1 MSMGPMPVSKRAT
14 LAELVVK
21 DPGLLERG
29 LVLVESEI
37 EIGSVR
43 MDLLCVDPGK
53 RPVLV
58 YLVGSPVEEQDAPLR
73 VLDGDGAFRR
83 HAQVLRK
90 LFPGKAVDWDLPPRS
105 LVVAEELSRRTLERF
120 QAMSAL
126 EVDLLEMRSIRVR
139 GELLWAA
146 VPVGGEAALKSLL
159 PPEEAPEAL
168 EDPQSRG
175 LWNRVLD
182 RILKLDA
189 GLEVLADKFYREISA
204 DGISLA
210 VLESG
215 SRNFKVIVPRTN
227 GSLESDKPPLVVQ
240 VDGEEEADRAVD
252 LVIRRYLA
260 IQEKTGKTGSFFASR
275 TSFLEEDEEPS
286 LDGLERTV
294 HSSRLT
300 EEEISAFFQGESPPG
315 EGLN

>member
-1 MSMGPMPVSKRAT
+1 MSMGPMPVSKRTT

-37 EIGSVR
+37 EIGPVR
-43 MDLLCVDPGK
+43 LDLLCADPGR

-58 YLVGSPVEEQDAPLR
+58 YLAGSPVEEQEIPLR
-73 VLDGDGAFRR
+73 VLDGDAAFRR
-83 HAQVLRK
+83 HAPVLRK
-90 LFPGKAVDWDLPPRS
+90 LFPGKGVDWDLPPRS
-105 LVVAEELSRRTLERF
+105 LVVAEELSRRTMERF
-120 QAMSAL
+120 QAMTAL
-126 EVDLLEMRSIRVR
+126 EVDLLEMRSIRVK

-168 EDPQSRG
+168 EDPRSRG
-175 LWNRVLD
+175 LWNRVLE
-182 RILKLDA
+182 RILKLDE

-204 DGISLA
+204 HGVSLA
-210 VLESG
+210 TLESG

-227 GSLESDKPPLVVQ
+227 GSLESDKPPLVVR
-240 VDGEEEADRAVD
+240 VEGEEEADRAVD

-260 IQEKTGKTGSFFASR
+260 IQEKLGASPR
-275 TSFLEEDEEPS
+275 PREARLSWRDEEDLS
-286 LDGLERTV
+286 LQGLERAV

-300 EEEISAFFQGESPPG
+300 EEEISAFLEGEGPPG
-315 EGLN
+315 EGMN